1 MCQFNAIKRVR
12 RQTLKKEELAKRKRI
27 RSPHVRQNFFL
38 KKDFF
43 RHFGKFFFRNRSRHD
58 IIFLENGTKDVLR
71 YVSMKL
77 FDREFNETVESYA
90 LKQIVYDGIMIAD
103 ADGIIRY
110 FRQYNR
116 NIIPYD
122 VNEAVGKHILEIYT
136 DIKEE
141 DSTLLRALKGI
152 PTLGE
157 QTYQTAF
164 NGQTCIFYEYTIPL
178 KVSGRIVGA
187 VSLAKFV
194 ASFTSEVAVGSA
206 VLYRGNNERE
216 GLCRASDIL
225 GKSME
230 IGYIRNQVRQI
241 ADTNSSVLITGE
253 TGTGKELVAQ
263 AIHTEGTRRTK
274 SFVSQNCSAIPSTL
288 LEGLLFGTAKGSF
301 TGAEDRPGL
310 FEIANGGTL
319 LLDEINSMDVNMQA
333 KILKVIE
340 DKRVKRLG
348 ADREIPVDV
357 RVISAMNEDPKT
369 CIEQGRMRKDLFY
382 RIAVVQIKIP
392 PLRERREDI
401 PVIADYFISHYNR
414 EMNKDVRGF
423 TEEAKAALMGYRWP
437 GNVRELRNSIEGA
450 LNFISSGYIGPED
463 LSDEI
468 TDRGIRDAAPMS
480 GPAVNITGN
489 MVENSVAECFNLT
502 KAVQRY
508 EKRLIEE
515 AAADADSLHELA
527 ARLGISRQTLSY
539 KLRKYRITLGK

>member
-1 MCQFNAIKRVR
+1 
-12 RQTLKKEELAKRKRI
+12 
-27 RSPHVRQNFFL
+27 
-38 KKDFF
+38 
-43 RHFGKFFFRNRSRHD
+43 
-58 IIFLENGTKDVLR
+58 
-71 YVSMKL
+71 MKL

-164 NGQTCIFYEYTIPL
+164 N
-178 KVSGRIVGA
+178 
-187 VSLAKFV
+187 KFV

-423 TEEAKAALMGYRWP
+423 TEEAQAALMGYRWP